1 MNAKV
6 EVDEPAYIS
15 EFSFPVF
22 AALAAPWI
30 LWAAVSFATAPDKS
44 PASESKAAV
53 PVRAQ
58 TPDESIDPVLP
69 PPRYEVRL

>member
-15 EFSFPVF
+15 EFSFPAF

-30 LWAAVSFATAPDKS
+30 VWAAISFATPPDQAPA
-44 PASESKAAV
+44 PESKAAM
-53 PVRAQ
+53 PVRTQ
-58 TPDESIDPVLP
+58 PLDESIDPVLP
-69 PPRYEVRL
+69 PPPYEVRL